1 MLPDGETRRARFRLN
16 AGAILIL
23 VGVALTK
30 VVIAFARGRTN
41 VEFLAALM
49 IASVIAVCVVGNAT
63 RTVRGDA
70 LLNQLKTR
78 FRWLE
83 NRAAS
88 IFPGGET
95 NELAILAA
103 VYGLGAVPSILF
115 PYVGKLQPKKRTS
128 DGGGCGSS
136 CSSCSSCG
144 GGGCG
149 GGCGGCGS

>member
-1 MLPDGETRRARFRLN
+1 LLPDGETRRARFRLS
-16 AGAILIL
+16 AGAVLIL
-23 VGVALTK
+23 AGVALTK
-30 VVIAFARGRTN
+30 IVIAFARGRTN
-41 VEFLAALM
+41 VEFLAVLM
-49 IASVIAVCVVGNAT
+49 IASFIAVCVVGNAT
-63 RTVRGDA
+63 RTAGMPCQPDQDA
-70 LLNQLKTR
+70 VP
-78 FRWLE
+78 WL

-88 IFPGGET
+88 TFRGET
-95 NELAILAA
+95 NELARSGPP
-103 VYGLGAVPSILF
+103 YGSGGSILF